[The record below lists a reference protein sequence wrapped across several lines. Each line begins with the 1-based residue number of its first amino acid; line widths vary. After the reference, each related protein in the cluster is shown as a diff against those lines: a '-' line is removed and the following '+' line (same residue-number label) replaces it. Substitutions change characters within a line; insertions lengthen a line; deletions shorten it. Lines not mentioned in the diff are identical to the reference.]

1 MFVTKNKLAFLLFL
15 TATIWINVAHAQ
27 CTPTITVDGV
37 LLNSDTQVTI
47 CPQATKTLVGPAQ
60 NVPSGAVYTYQ
71 WYYSASSNNQSDHTA
86 IAGAT
91 NREYIASAAGY
102 YSLRVVNSAGSGCSS
117 YPDNPLSNTIAVN
130 ISSSVSV
137 TITGDNQLSLPS
149 NNIYICNGQQR
160 TLTGPVNTGYSYVW
174 KRDGIPISGET
185 SSSITTNVIG
195 AYTLEVT
202 NSVGCTFTSSNT
214 VNLLNPTT
222 SISPPVVT
230 DITCYGAA
238 NGSISV
244 ATGNSLSWNSIVG
257 GILTNLTPGV
267 YTGVVYID
275 GATGCETVLQPITI
289 NEPAPI
295 SAIVSANN
303 VTCTGGSDGIIAI
316 SSASG
321 GTLPYLYS
329 IGNSFLSNQNFNNLI
344 AGNYNVQIKD
354 ANNCIIDLDGVTNT
368 IITEPNAG
376 VISGNTAICMGGSG
390 SLSSSIAGGTWS
402 SATPSVAT
410 INANTGVITPVA
422 AGQAIIQYSI
432 TGTAPCSI
440 STSSVTVAITF
451 PPTPGTISG
460 NTSVCPNGTTT
471 LSSTVTGGSWSS
483 SNNTTAT
490 VNATTGVVTGVAP
503 GTSII
508 TYTVA
513 GTGGCSDVSTSVTIN
528 VITPYTVPMFSGSN
542 TVCVGSNTTF
552 TKSTYTSPGT
562 VNQFI
567 PASGSISNPVGQ
579 NCVVYDANGSGDYGN
594 GWDGTIV
601 LQNNSSFSITVSGT
615 HNAEGGNYDILRFYD
630 GAGIGGTL
638 LYTDQGGGVG
648 NNVNITHT
656 FAPGQIITIRYTTDG
671 SITGPGP
678 QLNVTYNHPWSSL
691 SGVWSSSD
699 PSVASINASTGVATG
714 ISVGTTNINYTL
726 SSNAASNT
734 CYTTPSQ
741 VLTVPNPQLPAIT
754 GTTVV
759 CAGATTVLSN
769 TISGGS
775 WSSSNTAVATVSS
788 NGTVSGVAA
797 GTSTITYTVIESGC
811 TRTSTVSITVNPSPS
826 ATITSSSSVICA
838 GGLVNLSVA
847 VTTGDTYQWNLDGIA
862 ISGATAAAYTATVA
876 GTYTATATNS
886 LGCSITSV
894 NATIT
899 ASIPISI
906 PMFTG
911 PNTLCIGSDTTFTPG
926 TYSGPSTITQLIPS
940 SGNITNPAGQNCV
953 VYDAAGSGNYG
964 NNWDGYI
971 VLQNNSNYTITVSGG
986 TFTGESCCDFLQFY
1000 DGIGTSGTVM
1010 YTIYANSAIP
1020 NFTTAP
1026 GQIITVRF
1034 YADGSQYG
1042 QGPQFNV
1049 TYNYPSSY
1057 SSGVWSSSDSSVASI
1072 NASTGVAT
1080 GISGGTTN
1088 INYLVSSNP
1097 VSNGC
1102 STEITKVL
1110 TVPNPQIS
1118 GTTSVG
1124 AGDSVTLT
1132 ATTAAASSNAWVSS
1146 APTVASVSN
1155 TGVVNG
1161 LTTGTT
1167 TITYTNSNGCTDT
1180 EIITVIVGT
1189 TQPPVLTSPV
1199 TNTIGATTLNINY
1212 TLPET
1217 PLSGSVN
1224 LTFTPVGGGTPIVW
1238 TMNNATSAIFS
1249 HVVGSNPTSS
1259 SNVVSGAVLG
1269 FTTYD
1274 VTLSYQDAFSN
1285 PVSSV
1290 TNTNIQTLAP
1300 PSISFASS
1308 AYNGVINTPISIAT
1322 INTGGSLE
1330 TYSIAPTLPTGLSF
1344 NTTTGLISG
1353 TPTVILIPATI
1364 YTVTATNAAGT
1375 DTESFTLYIDSD
1387 LDGDGIGNG
1396 LDPDIDG
1403 DGSINSQDVN
1413 PYNPCIGFNAANAP
1427 AVWQSQDCDGDGI
1440 LNGIDSCPAIVN
1452 TSITT
1457 HPSNQ
1462 DISTCPN
1469 TVLSN
1474 LTVAAVGEQLT
1485 YQWYSNTS
1493 NSNSGGILLTGATNA
1508 SYVPSGSL
1516 IGLHYYYVV
1525 VSGSCGIVNSS
1536 VSGAF
1541 LVQDI
1546 VLPTVIT
1553 QPVTVQLNA
1562 TGSASIT
1569 ASQINNGSTDNCG
1582 IATITVSPSTFT
1594 CANVGANTVTLTVT
1608 DVNGNVAT
1616 ASATVTVAIDLASTG
1631 DNDLDGMPDN
1641 CDDDDDNDGV
1651 LDVNDNCPQQANT
1664 NQADNDQDGKGDIC
1678 DNDDDNDGIL
1688 DTVDNCPISSNSDQA
1703 DRDRDG
1709 KGDVCDTVEIN
1720 VSQAITPNGDG
1731 VNDTWVIYNLSNH
1744 PGSIVRVF
1752 NRWGKEVF
1760 YSADYQNN
1768 WTGHYKD
1775 NSEKLPTSGSYFY
1788 QIDLGG
1794 DGSIDAQGWLY
1805 ITQ

>member
-1 MFVTKNKLAFLLFL
+1 VWNLNGVPIPS
-15 TATIWINVAHAQ
+15 ATSQ
-27 CTPTITVDGV
+27 T
-37 LLNSDTQVTI
+37 
-47 CPQATKTLVGPAQ
+47 
-60 NVPSGAVYTYQ
+60 YT
-71 WYYSASSNNQSDHTA
+71 
-86 IAGAT
+86 
-91 NREYIASAAGY
+91 ASAAGAY
-102 YSLRVVNSAGSGCSS
+102 TLTINNNGCTSTSANFTISLDPVAAQVLNVQNVTCNGLANGAISPMIAGYQVSLDGVTYSSSISNLTPGTYSNVYLKRTASGCTKVFPSVVITEPNPLTAVVVSSNETCAGGPGNISFTQVSGGTTPYQYSFAPSSSTPNFGTNSSTAAFDGTYYPIIKDANNCTVS
-117 YPDNPLSNTIAVN
+117 YPAEVIVEASPLTSVSITASGNTTICPGDSPVTLLGPTPPSGYTYTYTWALDGGVMPSVTSQNFTPTVSGSYSVVALVCGAYGLVSNTIAVN

-137 TITGDNQLSLPS
+137 TITGVNQLSLPS

-160 TLTGPVNTGYSYVW
+160 TLTGPVNSGYSYVW
-174 KRDGIPISGET
+174 KRDGISISGET

-214 VNLLNPTT
+214 VNLLNPTS

-257 GILTNLTPGV
+257 GILNNLTPGV

-303 VTCTGGSDGIIAI
+303 VTCTGGSDGTIAI

-321 GTLPYLYS
+321 GILPYLYS

-440 STSSVTVAITF
+440 STSSVTIAITF

-528 VITPYTVPMFSGSN
+528 VITPYTVPMFSGSS

-562 VNQFI
+562 INQFI
-567 PASGSISNPVGQ
+567 PSSGSISNPVGQ

-615 HNAEGGNYDILRFYD
+615 HNAESGNYDILRFYD

-638 LYTDQGGGVG
+638 LYTDQGAGVG
-648 NNVNITHT
+648 NIVNITHT
-656 FAPGQIITIRYTTDG
+656 FAPGQIITIRFTTDG

-691 SGVWSSSD
+691 SGVWSSSN

-769 TISGGS
+769 TITGGS

-862 ISGATAAAYTATVA
+862 ISGATAATYTATVA
-876 GTYTATATNS
+876 GTYTATVTNS

-911 PNTLCIGSDTTFTPG
+911 PNTLCVGSNTTFTPG

-986 TFTGESCCDFLQFY
+986 TFTGESCCDYLQFY
-1000 DGIGTSGTVM
+1000 DGIGTSGTLM
-1010 YTIYANSAIP
+1010 YTIFANSAVP
-1020 NFTTAP
+1020 TFTTAP
-1026 GQIITVRF
+1026 GQIITIRF
-1034 YADGSQYG
+1034 YSDVSAIG

-1057 SSGVWSSSDSSVASI
+1057 SSGVWSSSNPSVASI

-1102 STEITKVL
+1102 ST
-1110 TVPNPQIS
+1110 VPVQ
-1118 GTTSVG
+1118 
-1124 AGDSVTLT
+1124 
-1132 ATTAAASSNAWVSS
+1132 
-1146 APTVASVSN
+1146 
-1155 TGVVNG
+1155 
-1161 LTTGTT
+1161 
-1167 TITYTNSNGCTDT
+1167 
-1180 EIITVIVGT
+1180 
-1189 TQPPVLTSPV
+1189 
-1199 TNTIGATTLNINY
+1199 
-1212 TLPET
+1212 
-1217 PLSGSVN
+1217 
-1224 LTFTPVGGGTPIVW
+1224 
-1238 TMNNATSAIFS
+1238 M
-1249 HVVGSNPTSS
+1249 
-1259 SNVVSGAVLG
+1259 LG
-1269 FTTYD
+1269 FH
-1274 VTLSYQDAFSN
+1274 LR
-1285 PVSSV
+1285 
-1290 TNTNIQTLAP
+1290 
-1300 PSISFASS
+1300 
-1308 AYNGVINTPISIAT
+1308 
-1322 INTGGSLE
+1322 
-1330 TYSIAPTLPTGLSF
+1330 
-1344 NTTTGLISG
+1344 
-1353 TPTVILIPATI
+1353 
-1364 YTVTATNAAGT
+1364 
-1375 DTESFTLYIDSD
+1375 
-1387 LDGDGIGNG
+1387 
-1396 LDPDIDG
+1396 
-1403 DGSINSQDVN
+1403 
-1413 PYNPCIGFNAANAP
+1413 
-1427 AVWQSQDCDGDGI
+1427 
-1440 LNGIDSCPAIVN
+1440 
-1452 TSITT
+1452 
-1457 HPSNQ
+1457 
-1462 DISTCPN
+1462 
-1469 TVLSN
+1469 
-1474 LTVAAVGEQLT
+1474 QL
-1485 YQWYSNTS
+1485 
-1493 NSNSGGILLTGATNA
+1493 
-1508 SYVPSGSL
+1508 
-1516 IGLHYYYVV
+1516 
-1525 VSGSCGIVNSS
+1525 
-1536 VSGAF
+1536 
-1541 LVQDI
+1541 
-1546 VLPTVIT
+1546 
-1553 QPVTVQLNA
+1553 
-1562 TGSASIT
+1562 
-1569 ASQINNGSTDNCG
+1569 
-1582 IATITVSPSTFT
+1582 
-1594 CANVGANTVTLTVT
+1594 
-1608 DVNGNVAT
+1608 
-1616 ASATVTVAIDLASTG
+1616 
-1631 DNDLDGMPDN
+1631 
-1641 CDDDDDNDGV
+1641 
-1651 LDVNDNCPQQANT
+1651 
-1664 NQADNDQDGKGDIC
+1664 
-1678 DNDDDNDGIL
+1678 
-1688 DTVDNCPISSNSDQA
+1688 
-1703 DRDRDG
+1703 
-1709 KGDVCDTVEIN
+1709 
-1720 VSQAITPNGDG
+1720 
-1731 VNDTWVIYNLSNH
+1731 
-1744 PGSIVRVF
+1744 
-1752 NRWGKEVF
+1752 
-1760 YSADYQNN
+1760 
-1768 WTGHYKD
+1768 
-1775 NSEKLPTSGSYFY
+1775 
-1788 QIDLGG
+1788 
-1794 DGSIDAQGWLY
+1794 
-1805 ITQ
+1805 